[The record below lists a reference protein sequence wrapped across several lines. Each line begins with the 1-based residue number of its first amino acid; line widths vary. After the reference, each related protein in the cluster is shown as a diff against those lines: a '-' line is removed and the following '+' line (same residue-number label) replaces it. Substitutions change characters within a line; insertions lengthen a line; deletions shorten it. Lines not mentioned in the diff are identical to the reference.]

1 MFLRIFQVTAIA
13 LSLAGSAHAAE
24 SLGQIQGSQDRSPEA
39 LQVTVLSV
47 VVVEPP
53 PATGCAITVTG
64 FTVTARID
72 VVRRGD
78 LQPGQIIRFSH
89 STTSTPCPVP
99 GGNHGVRLI
108 AGDRADAYLRPGTDG
123 VFIAND
129 LQKLH

>member
-1 MFLRIFQVTAIA
+1 MFLRIFTAIA
-13 LSLAGSAHAAE
+13 LSLAGSAYAAE
-24 SLGQIQGSQDRSPEA
+24 AVSSHRYWEDKSPEA

-47 VVVEPP
+47 ATVEPP

-64 FTVTARID
+64 FTVSARID

-89 STTSTPCPVP
+89 SVTSTPCPVP
-99 GGNHGVRLI
+99 GGNHGVWLV
-108 AGDRADAYLRPGTDG
+108 AGDRADAYLRPGADD